1 MIPLIAAW
9 LILAILIGF
18 FGRNRR
24 FRFWGYFFASVLL
37 TPIIGLLLL
46 IAAIPV
52 KQPRPH
58 KPQVARR

>member
-9 LILAILIGF
+9 LGLAIIIGF

-24 FRFWGYFFASVLL
+24 FRFWGYFFVSVLL

-46 IAAIPV
+46 IAAIPLRDNH
-52 KQPRPH
+52 RP
-58 KPQVARR
+58 VARR

>member
-9 LILAILIGF
+9 LVLAILIGF

-37 TPIIGLLLL
+37 TPIVGILLLL
-46 IAAIPV
+46 AAIPL
-52 KQPRPH
+52 REH
-58 KPQVARR
+58 KHRKVAGR

>member
-9 LILAILIGF
+9 LILAVVIGF

-52 KQPRPH
+52 KETRPKH
-58 KPQVARR
+58 VARR